1 MRAPRLSR
9 ALLVMVA
16 LLACLQAAT
25 AFAGID
31 TKYPE
36 LRKVFPEATRFG
48 DIEGTPPAAAVYH
61 DNHVIGYAF
70 ETVMVA
76 PIPAYSGKPINVLV
90 AIGADG
96 SIRATRV
103 LYQDEPI
110 LLVGIPVQKLYD
122 FVARYI
128 GHHVQDH
135 IVVGG
140 GGGPGTVNIDA
151 ISGATVTAM
160 VANDT
165 IMNSALEVAA
175 SRKLVASDFGTPGV
189 FAHVRTDNFKRADW
203 AKLTGNGS
211 IAHLRLTRS
220 EVAASFNGE
229 APATLIDDPTAPP
242 PAGHGTDTFI
252 DLYFADVTPPTVGRN
267 LLGESA
273 YGDLMRQLKPGDTA
287 VALMANGI
295 YSFKGLGYVRGGV
308 FDRVH
313 LLQDGKLTLFKDRD
327 LVQVGDTPLEGKP
340 AFTEQAIFIAHH
352 GGSFDATQP
361 WTLQLLV
368 RRQVGP
374 LDSIYHTFTANYRM
388 PAAYI
393 NGAGATAFG
402 ILPAN
407 APMWMQVWYAQ
418 RYKIAV
424 LVAGLGF
431 LLVALTFQD
440 WLTKRKRLFE
450 RVRVGFLIYT
460 LVFIGW
466 YGLAQLSVVNIL
478 TFIHSVLNHFTWNT
492 FLMDPMVFIL
502 WTFVAVMLLLF
513 GRGIYCGWLCPFGAL
528 QELVS
533 RVAKKVKVPQLE
545 FPPFVHERMWAIKY
559 IILLGLVGVSLQSVA
574 AAERLAEVEP
584 FKTAIILHFARSWAF
599 VAYAV
604 VMIAVS
610 AVNERFYC
618 RYVCPLGGGLAVS
631 GKFHLFEWLRRRKEC
646 GHPCQICAVDCPVKA
661 IDPLGKINYNECV
674 YCLECQVDY
683 NDAYKCPPLVQRR
696 KVYERAAKSAAVA
709 AERAAQPAMSPGINH
724 PVPLRPPQRPAIP
737 KAKEEDATP

>member
-1 MRAPRLSR
+1 MRTVRLR
-9 ALLVMVA
+9 DLLQWLVVLVVLAQAGTAL
-16 LLACLQAAT
+16 
-25 AFAGID
+25 AGID
-31 TKYPE
+31 NKYPE
-36 LRKVFPEATRFG
+36 LRQVFPEATRFG

-61 DNHVIGYAF
+61 DNHVVGYAF

-90 AIGADG
+90 AIGTDG
-96 SIRATRV
+96 SIRSTRV

-122 FVARYI
+122 FVARYV
-128 GHHVQDH
+128 GHHVDDH

-140 GGGPGTVNIDA
+140 GGPGSVNIDA

-175 SRKLVASDFGTPGV
+175 SRKLVQSDTGTPGV
-189 FAHVRTDNFKRADW
+189 FAHVRTDNYQLADW
-203 AKLTGNGS
+203 SALTGNGA
-211 IAHLRLTRS
+211 IAHLYLTRQA
-220 EVAASFNGE
+220 VAEPFKGE
-229 APATLIDDPTAPP
+229 QAPGLIDDPTAPP
-242 PAGHGTDTFI
+242 SAGHGNDTFI
-252 DLYFADVTPPTVGRN
+252 DLYYADVTPPTVGRN
-267 LLGESA
+267 LLGDSA
-273 YGDLMRQLKPGDTA
+273 YSDLMQRLKPGDTA

-313 LLQDGKLTLFKDRD
+313 LLQDGKLTLFKDSD
-327 LVQVGDTPLEGKP
+327 LIQMGDSPLKGIPTFAER
-340 AFTEQAIFIAHH
+340 AIFIARH
-352 GGSFDATQP
+352 GSSFDATAP

-374 LDSIYHTFTANYRM
+374 LDSIYHTFTGSYRM
-388 PAAYI
+388 PADYI
-393 NGAGATAFG
+393 TGQATKPFG
-402 ILPAN
+402 GIVPAN
-407 APMWMQVWYAQ
+407 APMWVQVWYAQ

-431 LLVALTFQD
+431 LLVVLTFQD

-502 WTFVAVMLLLF
+502 WVFVAVMLLLF

-533 RVAKKVKVPQLE
+533 RAARKLKVPQLE

-584 FKTAIILHFARSWAF
+584 FKTAIILHFARSWGF

-604 VMIAVS
+604 AMVAVS

-661 IDPLGKINYNECV
+661 IDPLGRINYNECV

-683 NDAYKCPPLVQRR
+683 NDEYKCPPLVQRR
-696 KVYERAAKSAAVA
+696 KIYERAAQTAAVA
-709 AERAAQPAMSPGINH
+709 AARTSPGINH
-724 PVPLRPPQRPAIP
+724 PVPLRPPARPTTP
-737 KAKEEDATP
+737 KEDATP